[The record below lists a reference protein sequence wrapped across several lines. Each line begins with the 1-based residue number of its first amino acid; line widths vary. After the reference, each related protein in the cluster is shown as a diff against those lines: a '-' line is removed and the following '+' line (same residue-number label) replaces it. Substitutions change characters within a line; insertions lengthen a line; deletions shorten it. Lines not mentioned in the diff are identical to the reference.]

1 HCAVARALDVVGD
14 RWSLLIV
21 RELLARGP
29 SRYTDLRD
37 GLPGIASN
45 LLVERLRDLV
55 DADIVAR
62 EYAPPPVAADLYRLT
77 LRGEALE
84 PVLYELGRWGGPLL
98 GKRKPNDEFHP
109 HWLALAVR
117 RHLRD

>member
-29 SRYTDLRD
+29 SRYTDLRA
-37 GLPGIASN
+37 GRPGIASN
-45 LLVERLRDLV
+45 VLVERLRDLV

-98 GKRKPNDEFHP
+98 GKRKPTPQIPP
-109 HWLALAVR
+109 HSLPAGAR
-117 RHLRD
+117 AA